1 MGLRRDIKEGDYPPK
16 REISKKTKGVARLL
30 NVKEECNIM
39 SFPNSDA
46 ESKGKKKLNNK
57 VDLLRTAKIRIE
69 KDQAGNMYP
78 LKISGKGEDGRCR
91 WCRSFFTVLRR
102 KAEREGIFLDE
113 DWT

>member
-57 VDLLRTAKIRIE
+57 NDCSEI
-69 KDQAGNMYP
+69 M
-78 LKISGKGEDGRCR
+78 SGEECN
-91 WCRSFFTVLRR
+91 STLSN
-102 KAEREGIFLDE
+102 
-113 DWT
+113 

>member
-1 MGLRRDIKEGDYPPK
+1 
-16 REISKKTKGVARLL
+16 
-30 NVKEECNIM
+30 M

-46 ESKGKKKLNNK
+46 EPTGKKKLNNK

-69 KDQAGNMYP
+69 KDQAGNKYS
-78 LKISGKGEDGRCR
+78 LRISGRDEDGRCR

-113 DWT
+113 DWTCDIEGRHTYAERIKRLQRDYE